1 MVKLLQIQE
10 HEVLIAMSFW
20 ALGHPITCMIGFV
33 MSGLKAMGDDEEM
46 VSVSTTM
53 VDGLTYGPANLL
65 LFGVTVVMNLMCYA
79 YIRYALRLQ
88 IKEIPSTFTWLYF
101 IAYFGLA
108 LLLVFPPVKVHI
120 SPFDYGV
127 QFIGSQI
134 FMIFSIAWIAYFS
147 QWLKTSGA
155 RACLLVALGLAGV
168 LLIVSWALA
177 ASSDEQSSSPVEWSS
192 MGIIMAC
199 YALVVFLCE
208 RDKVMKLNSNGF
220 STQVSGAGHEYEP
233 L

>member
-1 MVKLLQIQE
+1 MVKLIQVQE

-20 ALGHPITCMIGFV
+20 ALGHPITCIIGFV
-33 MSGLKAMGDDEEM
+33 MSGLQATGDNEEM

-65 LFGVTVVMNLMCYA
+65 LFGVTLVLNMWCYA

-101 IAYFGLA
+101 LAYSGLA
-108 LLLVFPPVKVHI
+108 LLLVFPPVKVHM
-120 SPFDYGV
+120 SPFDYGI
-127 QFIGSQI
+127 QYIGSQI
-134 FMIFSIAWIAYFS
+134 FMIFSIAWLAYFS

-155 RACLLVALGLAGV
+155 RACLLVAVGLAGV
-168 LLIVSWALA
+168 LLIVSWTLA
-177 ASSDEQSSSPVEWSS
+177 ASSDEKSAAPVEWSS
-192 MGIIMAC
+192 MGIIVAC
-199 YALVVFLCE
+199 HALVVFLCE

-220 STQVSGAGHEYEP
+220 SSHVTGASQEYEH